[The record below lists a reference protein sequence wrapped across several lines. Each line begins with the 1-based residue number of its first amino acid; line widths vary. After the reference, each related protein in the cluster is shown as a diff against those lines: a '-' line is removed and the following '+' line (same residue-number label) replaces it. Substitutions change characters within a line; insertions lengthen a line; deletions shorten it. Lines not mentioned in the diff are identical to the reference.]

1 MFQSFYTGLSGML
14 SFSKSLDTVSNN
26 IANMN
31 TPGFRGA
38 DSFYKSLSQG
48 SDGDSGV
55 GTQISGLGFRFAN
68 GEIKQTGNNT
78 DLAISGQGFFT
89 LLKGNETFFTRAGQF
104 SFDEKGILIERSSG
118 AAVAVLNDANQP
130 GVLDLSALRTIGA
143 VASSKV
149 SFSGNLSTGATAA
162 HDVAGLTVYN
172 KLGEAVNLTVKFEK
186 DATIPGS
193 WKVTINNSSGSLIHQ
208 GEIRFSADG
217 TPSSLFNKLNFE
229 LTDSHGGKTAMSF
242 EFGQPGDFSKT
253 TSISTGTT
261 SSLKGKVEDG
271 SAPGQLQD
279 VTFDENGVVKLKY
292 SNGVTKDGP
301 ALALMEIT
309 NKDALQLVEG
319 SMFKLQA
326 KSEAVI
332 GKAGQPGFGKI
343 VAKSLELSNVDLSRE
358 FADMIIIQR
367 GYQASSK
374 IMNVANQMLDQL
386 FENTRGR

>member
-229 LTDSHGGKTAMSF
+229 
-242 EFGQPGDFSKT
+242 
-253 TSISTGTT
+253 
-261 SSLKGKVEDG
+261 
-271 SAPGQLQD
+271 
-279 VTFDENGVVKLKY
+279 
-292 SNGVTKDGP
+292 
-301 ALALMEIT
+301 
-309 NKDALQLVEG
+309 
-319 SMFKLQA
+319 
-326 KSEAVI
+326 
-332 GKAGQPGFGKI
+332 
-343 VAKSLELSNVDLSRE
+343 
-358 FADMIIIQR
+358 
-367 GYQASSK
+367 
-374 IMNVANQMLDQL
+374 
-386 FENTRGR
+386 